1 MNKILP
7 VVAAAVILMVVTV
20 SGCVTN
26 EDKNNESNNYST
38 NGVSFQYPHSWG
50 VATVNSPNGVAA
62 VGDPNTVVNGNPT
75 TSVVI
80 QKANTTA
87 TSGLKNAYDQ
97 NYAQFF
103 NNTGKTKVSEAH
115 LTINGVTAYENVY
128 TSSEE
133 GVAKKYRAVWLQKG
147 SIIYVILCSARIE
160 DFDAQQANF
169 DLVINSFQAS

>member
-1 MNKILP
+1 MNKIIPL
-7 VVAAAVILMVVTV
+7 VAAAVILLVVAV

-26 EDKNNESNNYST
+26 EDKNNQTNSYSA

-50 VATVNSPNGVAA
+50 VATLSSPNGVVA

-80 QKANTTA
+80 QKANATA
-87 TSGLKNAYDQ
+87 SSGLKYAYDQ
-97 NYAQFF
+97 NYANFF
-103 NNTGKTKVSEAH
+103 NNTGKTKVSEAQ
-115 LTINGVTAYENVY
+115 LTLNGATVYENVY

-147 SIIYVILCSARIE
+147 STIYVILCSARTE
-160 DFDAQQANF
+160 AYDSQQTNF